1 VPDSNARRLLVL
13 DFVGSCAA
21 VEHTSVF
28 VFRCW
33 CWRVVVS
40 QSIPLGTL
48 LWVEVIFVVECDA
61 FCDPFYAVFKWF
73 AAESWFILVKYTL
86 YY

>member
-1 VPDSNARRLLVL
+1 
-13 DFVGSCAA
+13 
-21 VEHTSVF
+21 
-28 VFRCW
+28 
-33 CWRVVVS
+33 VVS